1 MLYYV
6 STPTGRSRLDV
17 CRAHGFREMS
27 CPVEWR
33 KAGYVRK
40 RNLRVRLDHYALDN
54 GAWIF
59 HVAGQPVE
67 WTHFARALAEMGA
80 SADFVVVPDIVAG
93 GAESLAMS
101 SEWLPRVL
109 AASSLALVPV
119 QDGMSTAELEP
130 MLGGRV
136 GLFVGGSF
144 AWKWST
150 LPQWAALAHRV
161 GCYIHVGRVNTRAR
175 ASMCAD
181 LRVHSAD
188 GSTVARFPDTAS
200 RFVDAINPD
209 RKGQENMPW

>member
-1 MLYYV
+1 M
-6 STPTGRSRLDV
+6 STPTGQSRLDV

-40 RNLRVRLDHYALDN
+40 RNLRVRLDHFALDN

-59 HVAGQPVE
+59 HVAHQCVD
-67 WTHFARALAEMGA
+67 WSHFELALERMGDT
-80 SADFVVVPDIVAG
+80 ADFVVVPDIVAG
-93 GAESLAMS
+93 GQTSLAVS
-101 SEWLPRVL
+101 LQWLPRVL
-109 AASSLALVPV
+109 AATSLALVPV
-119 QDGMSTAELEP
+119 QDGMSPGQLERV
-130 MLGGRV
+130 LGPRV

-161 GCYIHVGRVNTRAR
+161 GCYIHVGRVNTASR

-188 GSTVARFPDTAS
+188 GSTVARFPSTAE
-200 RFVDAINPD
+200 RFADALNPN
-209 RKGQENMPW
+209 RKAQENMPW